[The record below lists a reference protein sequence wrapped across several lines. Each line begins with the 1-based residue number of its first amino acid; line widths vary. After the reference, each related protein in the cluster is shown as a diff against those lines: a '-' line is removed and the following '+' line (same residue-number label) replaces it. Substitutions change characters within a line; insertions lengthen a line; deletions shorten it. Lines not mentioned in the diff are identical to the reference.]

1 MKISLDN
8 GIIEK
13 ENEVSKLKTQIK
25 ELMSKLKTVVNE
37 NENLSNIKINEINR
51 LNADLILFRNQNEKY
66 ENEVHF
72 NLNLIQEL
80 TEKLT
85 SFQKEK
91 IDDLQKLKDLE
102 KKCTDNENENKNF
115 KRSIEELESI
125 KEENE
130 KNKLIIENNIKQHR
144 QK

>member
-1 MKISLDN
+1 MKISLEY

-102 KKCTDNENENKNF
+102 LNE
-115 KRSIEELESI
+115 
-125 KEENE
+125 
-130 KNKLIIENNIKQHR
+130 
-144 QK
+144 